1 MALFTPLDGR
11 ALLGIAGEDR
21 RKFLQG
27 LVSNDVD
34 KATES
39 RAVWAALLTPQG
51 KFLHEFF
58 IAEIGET
65 LYLEGEAAR
74 LADLKRRL
82 SIYKLRSKVTIS
94 EASGFKVFAVF
105 GSGAA
110 EALSVK
116 EEPGAARLVWGGLVF
131 VDPRRA
137 AMGARAWLPG
147 GVVPAGIDAAPFGAW
162 DAHRIVLGIPDGS
175 RDIEVE
181 KGILLEVGF
190 EELNGVDFQ
199 KGCYVGQ
206 ELTARTKYRALLKK
220 RLVSVR
226 LEGPVP
232 TPGTL
237 VTQDGAEAGE
247 IRSVAGDRALAL
259 LRIEAIEKGGLRA
272 GETLLEV
279 ENPA

>member
-1 MALFTPLDGR
+1 MALFTPLEGR
-11 ALLGIAGEDR
+11 ALLAVAGEDR

-94 EASGFKVFAVF
+94 ETPGFKVFAVF

-110 EALSVK
+110 SALSLK
-116 EEPGAARLVWGGLVF
+116 EETGVARPAWGGLVF
-131 VDPRRA
+131 VDPRHA
-137 AMGARAWLPG
+137 AMGARAWLPD
-147 GVVPAGIDAAPFGAW
+147 GVAPAGVEAAPFGAW
-162 DAHRIVLGIPDGS
+162 DAHRIILGIPDGS

-226 LEGPVP
+226 LDGPLP
-232 TPGTL
+232 APGAL

>member
-1 MALFTPLDGR
+1 MALFTPLEGR
-11 ALLGIAGEDR
+11 ALLAVAGEDR

-74 LADLKRRL
+74 LSDLKRRL
-82 SIYKLRSKVTIS
+82 SIYKLRSKVTLA
-94 EASGFKVFAVF
+94 EAGGFKVFAVF
-105 GSGAA
+105 GGGAA
-110 EALSVK
+110 DALSLR
-116 EEPGAARLVWGGLVF
+116 EEPGAARPMWGGLGF
-131 VDPRRA
+131 VDPRRV
-137 AMGARAWLPG
+137 AMGARVWLPEG
-147 GVVPAGIDAAPFGAW
+147 AVPAGIDAAPFGAW
-162 DAHRIVLGIPDGS
+162 DTHRIILGIPDGS

-220 RLVSVR
+220 RLVPVR
-226 LEGPVP
+226 LEGPLP
-232 TPGTL
+232 APGTL

-259 LRIEAIEKGGLRA
+259 LRVEAIEKGGLRA